1 VSDGTKMTW
10 GEWKWHG
17 RAQRLVAAGL
27 ALTVIYAVTAI
38 LTTGEIRA
46 AFAAFAVVSAC
57 AACEPLA
64 LFWIDRRQEP

>member
-1 VSDGTKMTW
+1 VSEGTKITW
-10 GEWKWHG
+10 AEWKW
-17 RAQRLVAAGL
+17 RAQASHLIAAGF
-27 ALTVIYAVTAI
+27 ALTVICAVTAI
-38 LTTGEIRA
+38 LTSGEIRA